1 MYDKSVVDDSLKA
14 SYEIKEF
21 FRLCDERTKNVCRIS
36 ENNGNKDKSEENKIF
51 MDISEIIQQFGK
63 EHPWDEVVEE
73 LSYVEEKSD
82 IVLNTNVSEI
92 VNPISVKKNFK
103 LRLIKNAIM
112 FVMCLAIAFGLAT
125 FITAYVAHQTTV
137 EGESMEPAL
146 YNDDSIIIQKVSY
159 YLNEPKR
166 YDVVVFPVSI
176 QSDSDDVY
184 YIKRIIGLP
193 GERIQIKEGHV
204 YINGAKL
211 EDDCY
216 SEEDIEDPG
225 IASEP
230 ILIGD
235 DEYFVLG
242 DNRNMSTDSR
252 YRLVGMVKREDIA
265 GEAWW
270 CIWPFSHINR
280 V

>member
-1 MYDKSVVDDSLKA
+1 MYDKSVVDDSLRA

-21 FRLCDERTKNVCRIS
+21 FRLYDEQTKNICRIS
-36 ENNGNKDKSEENKIF
+36 ENNEDKPEENKMF
-51 MDISEIIQQFGK
+51 MDISEAVQQLGK
-63 EHPWDEVVEE
+63 EHPWDGIIEE
-73 LSYVEEKSD
+73 LSYVEENSD
-82 IVLNTNVSEI
+82 MTLEMDVSG
-92 VNPISVKKNFK
+92 VAKPVSVVKNFK
-103 LRLIKNAIM
+103 LRLIKNVIM
-112 FVMCLAIAFGLAT
+112 FIMCLAIAFGLAT

-137 EGESMEPAL
+137 EGESMEPTL
-146 YNDDSIIIQKVSY
+146 YNDDSVIIQKVSY
-159 YLNEPKR
+159 YWNEPKR

-176 QSDSDDVY
+176 QQDEEDVY

-193 GERIQIKEGHV
+193 GERIQIKDGHV
-204 YINGAKL
+204 YINGSKL

-270 CIWPFSHINR
+270 CIWPFSHINK